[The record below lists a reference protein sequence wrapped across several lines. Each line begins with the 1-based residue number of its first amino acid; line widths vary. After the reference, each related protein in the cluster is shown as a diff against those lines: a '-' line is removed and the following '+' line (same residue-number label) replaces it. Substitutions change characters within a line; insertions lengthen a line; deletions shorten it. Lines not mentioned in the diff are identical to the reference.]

1 MTKEEY
7 IEHELRI
14 RMLEHLT
21 KSTNNKLNA
30 LIMLENLAK
39 STNNKL
45 NALITIA
52 ITGFAMPMLL
62 KYFGI

>member
-1 MTKEEY
+1 MNKEEY
-7 IEHELRI
+7 IDHELRI
-14 RMLEHLT
+14 RMLEILS
-21 KSTNNKLNA
+21 KQMNNK
-30 LIMLENLAK
+30 M
-39 STNNKL
+39 

>member
-1 MTKEEY
+1 MNKEEY
-7 IEHELRI
+7 IDHELRI
-14 RMLEHLT
+14 RMLEILS
-21 KSTNNKLNA
+21 KQMNKK
-30 LIMLENLAK
+30 M
-39 STNNKL
+39 